1 MADGQKADQTRPDN
15 EEEKKQAY
23 EADLAKKARG
33 EPVCPQVVPED
44 KDDTSGDR
52 KLRYTTDEERSACRV
67 ESRML
72 VGLMGAAGIGLLTYG
87 FFATKSAV
95 KNLSRE
101 GFQLRQMENL
111 ETIRNAINNSEVK
124 WNEGRLELE
133 LRNPAASG
141 RATGDSKVFNDAKD
155 NAKKALGYK
164 VTLSW

>member
-1 MADGQKADQTRPDN
+1 
-15 EEEKKQAY
+15 
-23 EADLAKKARG
+23 
-33 EPVCPQVVPED
+33 
-44 KDDTSGDR
+44 
-52 KLRYTTDEERSACRV
+52 
-67 ESRML
+67 ML

-141 RATGDSKVFNDAKD
+141 RL
-155 NAKKALGYK
+155 LGIPRSSTMQRTTQRRPWVIK